1 MFLCWFRVFVNVS
14 SFKWVFLYIG
24 KSRLYLFFAFDD
36 LSFSNRLSSR
46 YLAGYTYM
54 MGLIKNLMYRINCQC
69 GSCEKEDRESIIN
82 SPFEYLYAQKT
93 WALFKV
99 SYIRYKVSYIGCWN
113 ESLVIYKI
121 DMPFHLLTIDFKFEV
136 HLA

>member
-24 KSRLYLFFAFDD
+24 KSRLYLSFVFDD

-69 GSCEKEDRESIIN
+69 GSCEKEDRESIIH
-82 SPFEYLYAQKT
+82 SPFECLYAQKT
-93 WALFKV
+93 WALSRVFYRHKV
-99 SYIRYKVSYIGCWN
+99 SYIRCWN

-121 DMPFHLLTIDFKFEV
+121 DRPLHLLPIGFTFEA
-136 HLA
+136 HLT